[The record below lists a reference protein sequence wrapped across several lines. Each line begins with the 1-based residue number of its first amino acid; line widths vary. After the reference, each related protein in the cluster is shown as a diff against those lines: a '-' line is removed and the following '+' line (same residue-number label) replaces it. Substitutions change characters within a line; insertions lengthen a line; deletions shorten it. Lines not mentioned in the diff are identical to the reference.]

1 MRVEYRGSTLILN
14 KEIAMAQLWY
24 KFEKRIKRVSEDAS
38 SDEINKLKAEGYV
51 QVTDRSDPENSK
63 VLTKNKTQLKAKPK
77 TKPKAKAKKK

>member
-1 MRVEYRGSTLILN
+1 
-14 KEIAMAQLWY
+14 MAQLWY